1 MVFVLL
7 KITLAVILSFVPIL
21 FVLYVKPKQ
30 KNNKECKN
38 MFSFLKHRFPWL
50 KKILFSMKIKAAQF
64 NRRIKQSE
72 NCREFLIYIFFLLIL
87 SYQFVD
93 FNASSQVAR
102 LIVGQ
107 GNSKEQIDTYIALY
121 GNIISNPIA
130 TCCSGMFS
138 FIFFN
143 FRWSEKMILKIKESK
158 RIFYILA
165 LLSVTLA
172 ITLPRYLIM
181 SEIIFIIMII
191 SYLYPSSDTID
202 YYSCQYW
209 RRMCLRRELRLESLK
224 KEGKEEEVD
233 ALIEDGMKA
242 AKR

>member
-21 FVLYVKPKQ
+21 FVFYIKPKQ
-30 KNNKECKN
+30 KNNKECKS
-38 MFSFLKHRFPWL
+38 MFSFLKHRCPWL

-64 NRRIKQSE
+64 NRKIKESE
-72 NCREFLIYIFFLLIL
+72 NCRKFLIYIFFLLIL

-93 FNASSQVAR
+93 FNASSQVAH
-102 LIVGQ
+102 LIVGH
-107 GNSKEQIDTYIALY
+107 GNSKEQIDTCLALY

-130 TCCSGMFS
+130 TCCSGIFS

-143 FRWSEKMILKIKESK
+143 FRWTEKMILKIKESK

-165 LLSVTLA
+165 LLTVTLA

-181 SEIIFIIMII
+181 SEIIFIIIII
-191 SYLYPSSDTID
+191 SYLYPSTDTIK
-202 YYSCQYW
+202 YYSMLHW
-209 RRMCLRRELRLESLK
+209 RRVCKRMELK
-224 KEGKEEEVD
+224 AIQWKEEMAEEKVKY
-233 ALIEDGMKA
+233 IV
-242 AKR
+242 